1 MKLPTTEIFPNLQG
15 RLDKGGDWTTSNTV
29 LHLSSIYNTNIT
41 GKQINLSNIYYNDSV
56 VQFKDN
62 LIKIDNIETDN
73 DFYIAINNISFSG
86 ITFER
91 GGNLVLFQQQTSTK
105 IIAYN
110 CEFINKVVLKKLILN
125 ETRFF
130 YTKLILTINF
140 NFREQGLM
148 IRQLNLSKLIKIK
161 SMLIIKT
168 NFVFD
173 RNHCYI

>member
-1 MKLPTTEIFPNLQG
+1 MI
-15 RLDKGGDWTTSNTV
+15 
-29 LHLSSIYNTNIT
+29 
-41 GKQINLSNIYYNDSV
+41 
-56 VQFKDN
+56 QFKDN

-86 ITFER
+86 ITFVR

-110 CEFINKVVLKKLILN
+110 CEFTNKVVSKKLILN

-173 RNHCYI
+173 RNQLYLRRYAII